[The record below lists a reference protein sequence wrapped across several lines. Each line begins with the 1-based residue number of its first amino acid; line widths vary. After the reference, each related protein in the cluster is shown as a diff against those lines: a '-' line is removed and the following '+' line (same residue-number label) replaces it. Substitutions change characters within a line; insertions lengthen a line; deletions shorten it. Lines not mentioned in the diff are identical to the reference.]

1 MDQYT
6 YYQNDGTAP
15 GDANWGSYQ
24 YVLLKDVINNYLLT
38 YVGDD
43 KLINKVDRSDI
54 IFHAKRGLQDLH
66 YDALREIVGFEIE
79 VPETLKVPLPHDF
92 VSESRIAFV
101 GEDGLFY
108 PIPRNFHSGTPKSYL
123 QDNTANKNILFD
135 NDDNALTGTS
145 VTEDKL
151 RGKSKNHIT
160 ANEFDIGKRFG
171 LDTATSNSNG
181 SYVINKDQGLIM
193 FSSNLVDKNIVIEY
207 VSDGMYGLAEDEI
220 KVHKLAETFMYDYLN
235 SCVLK
240 SKVGVAEYAV
250 RRAMKQASASLRNA
264 RIRMRSINLSELTQI
279 LRGRDKWIK

>member
-6 YYQNDGTAP
+6 YYQNDGVAP

-43 KLINKVDRSDI
+43 KLINKVDRSEI

-108 PIPRNFHSGTPKSYL
+108 PIPRNFHSGTPISYL

-135 NDDNALTGTS
+135 FEDNALTGTS

-151 RGKSKNHIT
+151 RGKSRNHVA

-181 SYVINKDQGLIM
+181 SYVINKDQGVIM
-193 FSSNLVDKNIVIEY
+193 FSSNLIDKNIVIEY
-207 VSDGMYGLAEDEI
+207 VSDGMYGLSEDEI

-240 SKVGVAEYAV
+240 SKVGIAEVVV
-250 RRAMKQASASLRNA
+250 RRAMKQASASLKNA

>member
-6 YYQNDGTAP
+6 YYQNDGISP

-24 YVLLKDVINNYLLT
+24 YVLLKDVINNYLLM

-43 KLINKVDRSDI
+43 KLINKVDRSEI

-108 PIPRNFHSGTPKSYL
+108 PIPKNNHSGTPISYL

-135 NDDNALTGTS
+135 FEDNALTGTS

-151 RGKSKNHIT
+151 RGKSRNHVA

-181 SYVINKDQGLIM
+181 SYVINKDQGFIM
-193 FSSNLVDKNIVIEY
+193 FSSNLIDKNIVIEY
-207 VSDGMYGLAEDEI
+207 VSDGMYGLSEDEI

-250 RRAMKQASASLRNA
+250 RRAMKQASASLKNA